1 MAAVIVVL
9 TLLAGCMLLLKKRG
23 MAKAGPHR
31 MEIIEKL
38 SLNPQ
43 TTLHL
48 VRFGDQTLLLATSP
62 AACHLISTTCPPLL
76 KN

>member
-1 MAAVIVVL
+1 MTAVIVVL
-9 TLLAGCMLLLKKRG
+9 TLLGGCLFLLKKRG
-23 MAKAGPHR
+23 LAKAGPHR
-31 MEIIEKL
+31 MEIVEKL

-48 VRFGDQTLLLATSP
+48 VRIGDQTLLLATSP
-62 AACHLISTTCPPLL
+62 AACNLISTTCPPPP

>member
-9 TLLAGCMLLLKKRG
+9 TLLGGCMFLLKKRG
-23 MAKAGPHR
+23 IAKTGPKR
-31 MEIIEKL
+31 MEVIEKL

-48 VRFGDQTLLLATSP
+48 VRIGDQTLLLATSA
-62 AACHLISTTCPPLL
+62 AACNLISNTCPPLP

>member
-9 TLLAGCMLLLKKRG
+9 TLLAGCMFLLKKRG
-23 MAKAGPHR
+23 MSKACPHR

-48 VRFGDQTLLLATSP
+48 VRIGDQTLLIATSP
-62 AACHLISTTCPPLL
+62 AACNLISTTCPPLP